1 MNIIQRL
8 IGAVL
13 SVAAVASVNPAVA
26 SASSVSSK
34 VGSLQILGTSFVI
47 LNVEPIVSSGRPGCH
62 NGLYVSSYALDVS
75 TNKGR
80 ALLSTLQAALLANKT
95 VHVTGGTSC
104 TNTGS
109 ITLETVQELIIY
121 PT

>member
-1 MNIIQRL
+1 MNIIHKL

-13 SVAAVASVNPAVA
+13 SVAAVTSIDPTVA
-26 SASSVSSK
+26 SATTVSSK
-34 VGSLQILGTSFVI
+34 VSSLQILGTSFVV
-47 LNVEPIVSSGRPGCH
+47 LNVQPIVSGRPSCH
-62 NGLYVSSYALDVS
+62 NGFYVSSYALDVS

-95 VHVTGGTSC
+95 VHVTGGSTC